1 MKLLRALGGLLAVA
15 VVVAAIGVLAL
26 RAGWGDSDR
35 AVLQL
40 RYLQPPARMIT
51 IDGVPLRVVDEGSG
65 PVVVMLHGSI
75 VSLHEW
81 DLVAQRLRKDY
92 RVVRLDW
99 PPYGMS
105 GPDPSGVYSTPRAAQ
120 LLAGLVEALQLPP
133 FVLVATSNGAN
144 VALEYNQHH
153 ADKLRA
159 LALSI
164 VPLERP
170 SQTRAVDWRIRMLQ
184 PVHRYLLPE
193 HHFRWWYRVLLE
205 DTTAPGFQPSD
216 AMVDT
221 LYDMNNLPGAARR
234 QAQYI
239 DANTKVFKSGD
250 AIAAAAADVRVPVLL
265 QWCELDTVISQG
277 AQSTVK
283 RFTHAPVELINY
295 PDIGHFPMWEQ
306 PDRFTDDLRRFLLRV
321 NAQAERASPAGPAAQ
336 SEPAVAAAPAPG
348 TAQSR

>member
-1 MKLLRALGGLLAVA
+1 MKLLRALVWLLAGA
-15 VVVAAIGVLAL
+15 IAAAALGVLAL
-26 RAGWGDSDR
+26 RAGWGDSSLDELR
-35 AVLQL
+35 AK
-40 RYLQPPARMIT
+40 YAQPPARFVT
-51 IDGVPLRVVDEGSG
+51 VDGVPLRVIDEGSG

-81 DLVAQRLRKDY
+81 DLVAQRLRNQY

-99 PPYGMS
+99 PPYGLS
-105 GPDPSGVYSTPRAAQ
+105 GPDPGGVYTTPRAAQ
-120 LLAGLVEALQLPP
+120 LLAGLVAELKLPP

-144 VALEYNQHH
+144 VALEYNLHH
-153 ADKLRA
+153 ADKVLA
-159 LALSI
+159 MALSI

-170 SQTRAVDWRIRMLQ
+170 SQTRTVDWRIRMMQ

-193 HHFRWWYRVLLE
+193 HHFRWWYRLILE

-216 AMVDT
+216 AMVDAI
-221 LYDMNNLPGAARR
+221 YDMNNLQGAARR

-250 AIAAAAADVRVPVLL
+250 AIAAMAGEVRVPVLL

-277 AQSTVK
+277 AQSTVR

-306 PDRFTDDLRRFLLRV
+306 PDRFTDDLRRFLVRV
-321 NAQAERASPAGPAAQ
+321 TAPPAAPEQ
-336 SEPAVAAAPAPG
+336 AQVTEPAAAAQG
-348 TAQSR
+348 SAQSH